1 MRHAREDLERRF
13 HSFYSAGMGLL
24 MVVLGMMVAM
34 VSLFVAGPGFA
45 IWPWLL
51 PAALFIA
58 WLDWVMDSSTRQ

>member
-1 MRHAREDLERRF
+1 MRRARDDLERGF
-13 HSFYSAGMGLL
+13 HLCDSAGMALL

-34 VSLFVAGPGFA
+34 VCLFVAGLGFV

-51 PAALFIA
+51 PAALFIP